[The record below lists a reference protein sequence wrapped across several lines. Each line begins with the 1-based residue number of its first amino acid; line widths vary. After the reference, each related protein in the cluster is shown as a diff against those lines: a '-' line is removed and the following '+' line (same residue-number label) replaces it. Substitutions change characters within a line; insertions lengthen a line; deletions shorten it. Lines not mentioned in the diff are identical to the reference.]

1 MATIVNNE
9 KKPEKR
15 IRKNKGNFH
24 IDGVEILDGDVK
36 IFKTLASGDFWQCRI
51 RVTKEKKYY
60 RRSLRTKNLTEA
72 KDKAK
77 DIYLDIISKIRVG
90 EPVFEQKLP
99 ELLEEYILDELKSV
113 EYGEKKLS
121 RVQTIKSQ
129 MKHFQ
134 AFIGKEQL
142 SRIEP
147 AYFRSYPQFRRK
159 NHPSIKQVTIINE
172 SSSIKHFYKWAI
184 KKGHVAP
191 QLTPDFGRLPSSK
204 KLGEKTTRKA
214 VSDEEWGLITSYLRG
229 WNKNIKDNNE
239 KNTRLFIRY
248 FILLLANTGLRFGEM
263 RLLRWKDVEA
273 RETKDSKQDPL
284 RMKLTIDVREG
295 KTGALKVISKRGD
308 ILEKIKRF
316 SKHTK
321 QEDLIFTDNETGEA
335 IVKDT
340 YYKYWKL
347 IMTDTKLINH
357 IETPVF
363 YSLRHT
369 YATWKLHAGVDVFTL
384 SELMG
389 TSVQNISDHYG
400 HIDLD
405 KKSNLIMRDVKKDN
419 DGQIIIN

>member
-1 MATIVNNE
+1 MATIVNNK
-9 KKPEKR
+9 KKPAKR

-36 IFKTLASGDFWQCRI
+36 IFKTLAGGDFWQCRI

-77 DIYLDIISKIRVG
+77 DVYLDIISKIRVG
-90 EPVFEQKLP
+90 EPIFEQKLP
-99 ELLEEYILDELKSV
+99 ELLERYILDELKSV
-113 EYGEKKLS
+113 DYGEKKLS
-121 RVQTIKSQ
+121 RVKTIESQ

-142 SRIEP
+142 SHISPEH
-147 AYFRSYPQFRRK
+147 FRSYPLFRRK
-159 NHPSIKQVTIINE
+159 NHPSIKQATIINE
-172 SSSIKHFYKWAI
+172 ASSIKHFYKWAI
-184 KKGHVAP
+184 KTGHVAP
-191 QLTPDFGRLPSSK
+191 HLTPDFGRLPTSK

-214 VSDEEWGLITSYLRG
+214 VSDEQWKLITIYLRQ
-229 WNKNIKDNNE
+229 WNKNIKDKNE
-239 KNTRLFIRY
+239 KDMRLFMRY

-263 RLLRWKDVEA
+263 RLLKWKDVQA
-273 RETKDSKQDPL
+273 SETKDSKQDPL
-284 RMKLTIDVREG
+284 RMKLTINVREG
-295 KTGALKVISKRGD
+295 KTGARKVIAKRGD

-321 QEDLIFTDNETGEA
+321 PEDLIFTGNQTGEA

-347 IMTDTKLINH
+347 IMTDTKLTDEV
-357 IETPVF
+357 ETPVF

-419 DGQIIIN
+419 DGQIIID